1 MKPTFQGE
9 MQLMNWGESSQ
20 SGAWV
25 KFWIES
31 ESLESFR
38 DLKTKSGK
46 IAGHRMMAVLV
57 EVGDDELPMQREPEP
72 PASQEKPKGGPL
84 AKFAGTLCAF
94 SKEEKKIRERPLFW
108 DFLESQY
115 GEPIESEDDAKE
127 CIYQECGITSRIE
140 LDHNNAAAEIFHRLI
155 RLPFIEWQNL
165 LRES

>member
-57 EVGDDELPMQREPEP
+57 EINDQEEPMQREPEP
-72 PASQEKPKGGPL
+72 LAAQEKPMGGDL
-84 AKFAGTLCAF
+84 ARMAGVFCNDPVFWEFLMFAYPGKFITNEADAACAIRTLCCV
-94 SKEEKKIRERPLFW
+94 K
-108 DFLESQY
+108 
-115 GEPIESEDDAKE
+115 
-127 CIYQECGITSRIE
+127 SRAE
-140 LDHNNAAAEIFHRLI
+140 LDHSISSSLIFHNEI
-155 RLPFIEWQNL
+155 RKPFLDWKEQQ
-165 LRES
+165 